1 MVIAIV
7 AITLAK
13 LEFQKKGE
21 KRVSKKKK
29 ITSQNFSYFSCD
41 FFHKYITYEKWFH
54 EILFKWLKG
63 CVFSTLEVFCVLHI
77 PMDVSFFST
86 R

>member
-13 LEFQKKGE
+13 LEFQKKG
-21 KRVSKKKK
+21 KKSFQKKK
-29 ITSQNFSYFSCD
+29 ITSQNFSYFSYD

-54 EILFKWLKG
+54 EICTFQVIEGLCFFYTRGILRITHTYG
-63 CVFSTLEVFCVLHI
+63 CI
-77 PMDVSFFST
+77 FFFN
-86 R
+86 